1 MSDQIRRLW
10 SPNPPILV
18 SKFADFGFKEI
29 KSMIQFNIN
38 RFGKLAR
45 WSLTND
51 RKYHVKTFFQTLVI
65 LTLVYVLFT
74 SITIT
79 FGKENANYRACAIA
93 LIVLFVSTLVV
104 GSSFMFYSMERKHD
118 MQALMMLPAS
128 NFEKYLM
135 RYMSWIF
142 LIPLYVVA
150 AVAADLVQYVFGLL
164 VGHEEVRFVISATM
178 EILDKVWSQVPAEK
192 HSIVVIGLTLLFFW
206 FQSVY
211 ALGATFFRTNKYNW
225 IPTTAIIIVLV
236 LLMVWITPDKGK
248 IELVKDDTTSDM
260 VMNGVYVVW
269 VALNFWLSYMLF
281 CRRQV
286 IGRFVNV

>member
-1 MSDQIRRLW
+1 
-10 SPNPPILV
+10 
-18 SKFADFGFKEI
+18 
-29 KSMIQFNIN
+29 MIQFNIN

-269 VALNFWLSYMLF
+269 VALNFWLSYRLF

-286 IGRFVNV
+286 IGRLINL